1 MRCYH
6 KPTLAQLVERRT
18 VVDRFVDSD
27 TAFAVSISDF
37 VDSDTLFVGVSI
49 FTNKL
54 QCLFHV
60 QGTWHARVSF
70 VDGDLIGALLDPLQR
85 NVVEVLGGDDG
96 DFLKDL
102 VVGVKSKAMRQ

>member
-27 TAFAVSISDF
+27 TAFAVSFPI
-37 VDSDTLFVGVSI
+37 FVGVSI

-102 VVGVKSKAMRQ
+102 VVGVKSRAMRQ